1 MSGNWTSWLIM
12 LILVAY
18 MIYSVFHTVQI
29 YSKHRKALTE
39 WKKANADAELFDDS
53 KAWVISSGIMAVVG
67 IVIALNI
74 QSMNV
79 NANSVGLYR
88 VAYIMISII
97 FISMVFSSL
106 ANKRMWFVNDGF
118 FFGDRFFKFKD
129 IEKREPIGGIGSL
142 TLHLV
147 FKDKYAIQ
155 INKKMDDKI
164 TQKTKMW
171 KANKKNRK

>member
-1 MSGNWTSWLIM
+1 
-12 LILVAY
+12 
-18 MIYSVFHTVQI
+18 
-29 YSKHRKALTE
+29 
-39 WKKANADAELFDDS
+39 
-53 KAWVISSGIMAVVG
+53 
-67 IVIALNI
+67 
-74 QSMNV
+74 MNV
-79 NANSVGLYR
+79 NKASVGLYR
-88 VAYIMISII
+88 IAYIMIAVI

-106 ANKRMWFVNDGF
+106 ASKRMWFVSDGF

-129 IEKREPIGGIGSL
+129 IEKREPIGGIGSN

-171 KANKKNRK
+171 KASKKNRK